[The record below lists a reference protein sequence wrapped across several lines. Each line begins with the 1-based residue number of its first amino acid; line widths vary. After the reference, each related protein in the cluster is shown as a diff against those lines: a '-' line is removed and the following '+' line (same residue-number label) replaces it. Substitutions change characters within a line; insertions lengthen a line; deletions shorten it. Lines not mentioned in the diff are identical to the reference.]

1 MSESPIT
8 ATLSPSEWRLIAAIR
23 ALPESTLRDRTHEV
37 LGQLLF
43 YVQNP
48 RCQGIGAEG
57 FPCGEPVSTC
67 TECHQVW
74 DLLDGIAE
82 RVGSSKQV

>member
-1 MSESPIT
+1 MSEVPSNV
-8 ATLSPSEWRLIAAIR
+8 TLSPSEWRLVEAIR
-23 ALPESTLRDRTHEV
+23 ALPESGLRERTLEV
-37 LGQLLF
+37 MGELLF

-67 TECHQVW
+67 EECHAVW
-74 DLLDGIAE
+74 DFLDQLAS
-82 RVGSSKQV
+82 RVSKV